1 MVEPAEPCF
10 ASLLIGKLVKPSSG
24 FYQGTLWVPFRLG
37 TTRMLSPCSFLA
49 TRLESH
55 CRSLPIGFSKR
66 GKKKDGGGEN
76 TISEQ
81 RNKDRCSIRKKRD
94 SAQIQLLSRL
104 AKRREGEKRF

>member
-10 ASLLIGKLVKPSSG
+10 ASLLNGKLVKPSSG

-55 CRSLPIGFSKR
+55 CRSLPIGFSTR
-66 GKKKDGGGEN
+66 GKKKDGRGDN

-81 RNKDRCSIRKKRD
+81 RNDRCSIRKKRD
-94 SAQIQLLSRL
+94 SA
-104 AKRREGEKRF
+104 